1 MNRKPSQSC
10 TPKNASVIELIS
22 VGTASYSRKTYG
34 PRRLKGYQFWW
45 ALEGLA
51 RLRLD
56 GVWIDMTPGVMV
68 LRQPGV
74 EEYLDASESDFFLHG
89 FVWFNLCLPRTGW
102 PKPSSWPT
110 HLRAQSDID
119 LLAVLPRYILD
130 VVKLA
135 PPLSGFLIGS
145 ALELLLRSFVTRRT
159 AVLPSRPT
167 LPEKILDAV
176 RIMHD
181 ALEARD
187 MKVVSIGLP
196 ELAQRLNLSVS
207 RLSGLFHAHLNTGPM
222 TALRDLRLAYA
233 AYMLVSPG
241 HSIKEVA
248 QAAGFESQH
257 HFARCF
263 SVLFGISP
271 SAYIRVVRDQWD
283 FPYPEI
289 VLTLSQAVHQSHGG
303 LFGREA
309 DRK

>member
-1 MNRKPSQSC
+1 MNRQTSLTKRTGGAP
-10 TPKNASVIELIS
+10 VVELIAID
-22 VGTASYSRKTYG
+22 TASYMRKTYG

-45 ALEGLA
+45 ALAGQA
-51 RLRLD
+51 RLRL
-56 GVWIDMTPGVMV
+56 GGAWIDMTPGTMV

-74 EEYLDASESDFFLHG
+74 EEYLDASDSDFFLHG
-89 FVWFNLCLPRTGW
+89 FVWFNLRLPRTGW

-110 HLRAQSDID
+110 HLRAQSDSD
-119 LLAVLPRYILD
+119 LLAVLPRYMLD
-130 VVKLA
+130 CGKFA
-135 PPLSGFLIGS
+135 PPLSRFLIGS
-145 ALELLLRSFVTRRT
+145 ALDLLVRSFVTRRT
-159 AVLPSRPT
+159 TVLPSRPT

-176 RIMHD
+176 RIMYD

-187 MKVVSIGLP
+187 MKVVGIGLP

-207 RLSGLFHAHLNTGPM
+207 RLSGLFHAHLNMGPM
-222 TALRDLRLAYA
+222 AALRDLRLAYA

-263 SVLFGISP
+263 NILFGLSP

-289 VLTLSQAVHQSHGG
+289 VLTLNHAVNQSYAG
-303 LFGREA
+303 LSGREA